1 MPCARRNALRAYARA
16 RQLTRTRMDSARPR
30 PARPVPSTRKP
41 SAWAAIRA
49 PKRTPANQGWRRFAN
64 SRRRDPRGRSKFTI
78 VDISC
83 GKTLSL
89 SVEIGG
95 GGGKLQSPALPLG
108 FPPGR
113 CDLSSC
119 FQLEGRESS
128 RWNDFSN
135 PNAGEARCW
144 DAGRI
149 LESRRNSLSQDRPM
163 PENPNRAEVA
173 RRVEKAEKLLQKG
186 KTADALAEYLQ
197 ILEGDSQN
205 DNVRQMAAE
214 LCLSLN
220 RGEQAVRLLGELFER
235 QVAAADATRASLT
248 YKKLARYANPTWEQ
262 KVRFGQ
268 LLEHSNKKLA
278 IGTYENALED
288 LQRQGKK
295 EETLLVLRRIVSL
308 EPSQPNHLRMAELSA
323 ELGEHVM
330 ASQAF
335 LQLAELAETSGGNS
349 SSWFERAYTENPTD
363 PKMATAYGKSLLSQ
377 GEAGAAIFIFE
388 PLVHSGDAS
397 LELRDLYAQ
406 ALLSADR
413 CLESEPLIWQAFE
426 QNPTRMH
433 QVVNLIGKMID
444 SELDAEAV
452 ALARKLE
459 AFQRRRGERRSFI
472 TTMQELLASHRPSAE
487 MLEFLAE
494 LFNASNRETDYAQ
507 ALLKLFELYCTK
519 HDYQKAGECLDRAAE
534 VDPYEPGHQKR
545 LEALRGKIDDQRF
558 NVIASR
564 FTTVK
569 KEEQEVKVQ
578 EPTLGAAAL
587 QELFPRE
594 EERNQ
599 DLQKL
604 YIAAG
609 IEPQYAKSATP
620 ASPSVPAPAN
630 GGQAVPAAAATAA
643 SEAADVSSLARVAEI
658 TRKLYHQGNAEGVLR
673 TAADEIGANW
683 RSGRCIAA
691 LRKPGLPP
699 SSVQE
704 HHMDGLIPAS
714 SAALVSLVET
724 LQDLAVARGT
734 VTVGDAKN
742 APELMGVRSAIEEL
756 QIESLLAL
764 PLTEGNDQIGVLIL
778 TQNTSRVWQPSEV
791 LVIRTLSDQVLI
803 ALNNA
808 GLRRLV
814 KNLSVTDEK
823 SGLLKRASYLD
834 LLQAETRRGLQQG
847 TAVTVLLMQFGRR
860 SALIKE
866 YGEQAVTAVMEQI
879 GQLFSANIRTNDLA
893 FRYEATTVA
902 LVLGDTGE
910 KEALL
915 AVEKLR
921 RLLKEV
927 RFPGKDKGVEFSAG
941 LAPAVMRQHFDP
953 VDIVTE
959 VANRADQ
966 ALEQAVAQGAGK
978 IVAQAPQFAAAAA
991 MA

>member
-1 MPCARRNALRAYARA
+1 
-16 RQLTRTRMDSARPR
+16 
-30 PARPVPSTRKP
+30 
-41 SAWAAIRA
+41 
-49 PKRTPANQGWRRFAN
+49 
-64 SRRRDPRGRSKFTI
+64 
-78 VDISC
+78 
-83 GKTLSL
+83 
-89 SVEIGG
+89 
-95 GGGKLQSPALPLG
+95 
-108 FPPGR
+108 
-113 CDLSSC
+113 
-119 FQLEGRESS
+119 
-128 RWNDFSN
+128 
-135 PNAGEARCW
+135 
-144 DAGRI
+144 
-149 LESRRNSLSQDRPM
+149 M

-186 KTADALAEYLQ
+186 KTADALVEYLL
-197 ILEGDSQN
+197 ILESDPQN
-205 DNVRQMAAE
+205 DNVRQMAAD

-220 RGEQAVRLLGELFER
+220 KGAQAVRLLGELFER
-235 QVAAADATRASLT
+235 QVAATDATRASLT
-248 YKKLARYANPTWEQ
+248 YKKLARYTNPTWEQ

-288 LQRQGKK
+288 LQKQGKK
-295 EETLLVLRRIVSL
+295 EEALLVLRRIVSL
-308 EPSQPNHLRMAELSA
+308 EPSQANHLRVAELSA
-323 ELGEHVM
+323 SLGEHMM

-335 LQLAELAETSGGNS
+335 LQLAELTESAGGS
-349 SSWFERAYTENPTD
+349 ASAWFERAYTENPSDSKT
-363 PKMATAYGKSLLSQ
+363 AVAYGKSLLAQ

-388 PLVHSGDAS
+388 PLVQSGDAS
-397 LELRDLYAQ
+397 VELRDLYAQ
-406 ALLSADR
+406 ALLTANR
-413 CLESEPLIWQAFE
+413 CLDSEPLIWQMFE
-426 QNPTRMH
+426 QNPARMH
-433 QVVNLIGKMID
+433 QVVSLIGKMID
-444 SELDAEAV
+444 LELDAEAV

-472 TTMQELLASHRPSAE
+472 VTMQELLASHRPSAE

-494 LFNASNRETDYAQ
+494 LFNASNRESDYAQ
-507 ALLKLFELYCTK
+507 ALLKLFDLYCTK

-545 LEALRGKIDDQRF
+545 LETLRGKIDDQRF

-569 KEEQEVKVQ
+569 KEEQQVKIP

-587 QELFPRE
+587 QDLMLQAEILVQYGMRSKAIERLQRIQELFPRE

-599 DLQKL
+599 DLQRL

-620 ASPSVPAPAN
+620 VASPAPAPPSSDP
-630 GGQAVPAAAATAA
+630 PATTAATATTA
-643 SEAADVSSLARVAEI
+643 SDIADVSSLARVAEI
-658 TRKLYHQGNAEGVLR
+658 TRKLYHQGNAEGVLK
-673 TAADEIGANW
+673 TAANEIGANW
-683 RSGRCIAA
+683 RTARCIAA

-704 HHMDGLIPAS
+704 YHMEGLIPAS
-714 SAALVSLVET
+714 SAALVTLVET

-734 VTVGDAKN
+734 VTMGDAKN
-742 APELMGVRSAIEEL
+742 IPELMGVRAAIEEL

-778 TQNTSRVWQPSEV
+778 TQNAGRVWQASEV

-847 TAVTVLLMQFGRR
+847 TTVTVLLMQFGRR
-860 SALIKE
+860 NSLIKE
-866 YGEQAVTAVMEQI
+866 YGEQAVAAVMEQI

-921 RLLKEV
+921 RLLGEV
-927 RFPGKDKGVEFSAG
+927 RFPGKNQGVEFCAG
-941 LAPAVMRQHFDP
+941 LAQAVMRQHFDP

-959 VANRADQ
+959 VANRADH
-966 ALEQAVAQGAGK
+966 ALEEAVAQGTGK
-978 IVAQAPQFAAAAA
+978 IVTQAPQFAASAAVA
-991 MA
+991 

>member
-1 MPCARRNALRAYARA
+1 MP
-16 RQLTRTRMDSARPR
+16 
-30 PARPVPSTRKP
+30 
-41 SAWAAIRA
+41 
-49 PKRTPANQGWRRFAN
+49 
-64 SRRRDPRGRSKFTI
+64 
-78 VDISC
+78 
-83 GKTLSL
+83 
-89 SVEIGG
+89 
-95 GGGKLQSPALPLG
+95 
-108 FPPGR
+108 
-113 CDLSSC
+113 
-119 FQLEGRESS
+119 
-128 RWNDFSN
+128 
-135 PNAGEARCW
+135 
-144 DAGRI
+144 
-149 LESRRNSLSQDRPM
+149 PM

-186 KTADALAEYLQ
+186 KTADALVEYLQ
-197 ILEGDSQN
+197 ILESDPQN
-205 DNVRQMAAE
+205 DNVRQMAAD

-220 RGEQAVRLLGELFER
+220 KGAQAVKLLGELFER
-235 QVAAADATRASLT
+235 QVAATDATRASLT
-248 YKKLARYANPTWEQ
+248 YKKLARYTNPTWEQ

-288 LQRQGKK
+288 LQKQGKK
-295 EETLLVLRRIVSL
+295 EEALLVLRRIVSL
-308 EPSQPNHLRMAELSA
+308 EPSQANHLRVAELSA
-323 ELGEHVM
+323 ALGEHVM

-335 LQLAELAETSGGNS
+335 LQLAELTEAAGGS
-349 SSWFERAYTENPTD
+349 ASAWFERAYTENPADSKT
-363 PKMATAYGKSLLSQ
+363 AVAYGKSLLAQ

-406 ALLSADR
+406 ALLTANR
-413 CLESEPLIWQAFE
+413 CLDSEPLIWQMFE
-426 QNPTRMH
+426 QNPARMH
-433 QVVNLIGKMID
+433 QVVSLIGKMID
-444 SELDAEAV
+444 LDLDLEAV
-452 ALARKLE
+452 TLARKLE

-472 TTMQELLASHRPSAE
+472 ATMQELLASHRPSAD

-507 ALLKLFELYCTK
+507 ALLKLFDLYCAK

-569 KEEQEVKVQ
+569 KEEQTVKAP

-587 QELFPRE
+587 QDLMLQAEILVQYGMRSKAIERLQRIQELFPRE

-599 DLQKL
+599 DLQRL

-620 ASPSVPAPAN
+620 VAPATPAPPSN
-630 GGQAVPAAAATAA
+630 DPPAVTATAAATAA
-643 SEAADVSSLARVAEI
+643 SDVADVSSLARVAEI
-658 TRKLYHQGNAEGVLR
+658 TRKLYHQGNAEGVLK
-673 TAADEIGANW
+673 TAANEIGANW
-683 RSGRCIAA
+683 RTARCIAA

-704 HHMDGLIPAS
+704 YHMEGLIPAS
-714 SAALVSLVET
+714 SAALVTLVET

-734 VTVGDAKN
+734 VTMGDAKN
-742 APELMGVRSAIEEL
+742 IPELMGVRAAIEEL

-778 TQNTSRVWQPSEV
+778 TQNTGRVWQASEV

-847 TAVTVLLMQFGRR
+847 TTVTVLLMQFGRR
-860 SALIKE
+860 NSLIKE
-866 YGEQAVTAVMEQI
+866 HGEQAVAAVMEQI

-921 RLLKEV
+921 RLLAEV
-927 RFPGKDKGVEFSAG
+927 RFPGKNQGVEFCAG
-941 LAPAVMRQHFDP
+941 LAQAVMRQHFDP

-959 VANRADQ
+959 VANRADH
-966 ALEQAVAQGAGK
+966 ALEEAVVQGPGK
-978 IVAQAPQFAAAAA
+978 IVTQAPQFAAAAA
-991 MA
+991 VA

>member
-1 MPCARRNALRAYARA
+1 
-16 RQLTRTRMDSARPR
+16 
-30 PARPVPSTRKP
+30 
-41 SAWAAIRA
+41 
-49 PKRTPANQGWRRFAN
+49 
-64 SRRRDPRGRSKFTI
+64 
-78 VDISC
+78 
-83 GKTLSL
+83 
-89 SVEIGG
+89 
-95 GGGKLQSPALPLG
+95 
-108 FPPGR
+108 
-113 CDLSSC
+113 
-119 FQLEGRESS
+119 
-128 RWNDFSN
+128 
-135 PNAGEARCW
+135 
-144 DAGRI
+144 
-149 LESRRNSLSQDRPM
+149 M

-197 ILEGDSQN
+197 ILEGDPQN
-205 DNVRQMAAE
+205 DNVRQMAAD

-220 RGEQAVRLLGELFER
+220 KGDQAVRLLGELFER

-295 EETLLVLRRIVSL
+295 EETLLVLQRIVSL
-308 EPSQPNHLRMAELSA
+308 EPSQPNYLRVAELSA

-330 ASQAF
+330 ASQSF
-335 LQLAELAETSGGNS
+335 LQLAELAETSGGNA

-363 PKMATAYGKSLLSQ
+363 PKMAVAYGKSLLSQ

-433 QVVNLIGKMID
+433 QVVSLIGKMID

-494 LFNASNRETDYAQ
+494 LFNASNRESDYAQ

-569 KEEQEVKVQ
+569 KEEQEVKIQ

-587 QELFPRE
+587 QDLMLQAEILVQYGMRSKAMERLQRIQELFPGE

-609 IEPQYAKSATP
+609 IEPKYAKSAT
-620 ASPSVPAPAN
+620 AAAPSVPAAAS
-630 GGQAVPAAAATAA
+630 GDQAASTAAAATAA
-643 SEAADVSSLARVAEI
+643 ASQAADVSSLARVAEI

-673 TAADEIGANW
+673 TAANEIGANW
-683 RSGRCIAA
+683 RTARCMAA

-704 HHMDGLIPAS
+704 YHMDGLIPAS
-714 SAALVSLVET
+714 SAALVTLVET

-734 VTVGDAKN
+734 LTLGDAKN
-742 APELMGVRSAIEEL
+742 APELMGVRNAIEEL

-778 TQNTSRVWQPSEV
+778 TQNATRVWQPSEV

-959 VANRADQ
+959 VANRADH

-978 IVAQAPQFAAAAA
+978 IVAQAPQFAASAAVA
-991 MA
+991 

>member
-1 MPCARRNALRAYARA
+1 
-16 RQLTRTRMDSARPR
+16 
-30 PARPVPSTRKP
+30 
-41 SAWAAIRA
+41 
-49 PKRTPANQGWRRFAN
+49 
-64 SRRRDPRGRSKFTI
+64 
-78 VDISC
+78 
-83 GKTLSL
+83 
-89 SVEIGG
+89 
-95 GGGKLQSPALPLG
+95 
-108 FPPGR
+108 
-113 CDLSSC
+113 
-119 FQLEGRESS
+119 
-128 RWNDFSN
+128 
-135 PNAGEARCW
+135 
-144 DAGRI
+144 
-149 LESRRNSLSQDRPM
+149 M

-197 ILEGDSQN
+197 ILESDPQN
-205 DNVRQMAAE
+205 DNVRQVAAD
-214 LCLSLN
+214 LCLSLSK
-220 RGEQAVRLLGELFER
+220 GAQAVRLLGELFDR
-235 QVAAADATRASLT
+235 QVASKDATRASLT

-262 KVRFGQ
+262 KVHFGQ
-268 LLEHSNKKLA
+268 LLENSNKKLA

-288 LQRQGKK
+288 LQRQGRK
-295 EETLLVLRRIVSL
+295 EEGLLVLRRIVSL
-308 EPSQPNHLRMAELSA
+308 EPSQQNHLRVAEWAA
-323 ELGEHVM
+323 ELGEHVL
-330 ASQAF
+330 ASQSF
-335 LQLAELAETSGGNS
+335 LQLAQLMETSGGNAGP
-349 SSWFERAYTENPTD
+349 WFERAYTENPTES
-363 PKMATAYGKSLLSQ
+363 KIALAYGKSLLSR

-388 PLVHSGDAS
+388 PLVQSGDAS
-397 LELRDLYAQ
+397 LDLRDLYAQ

-413 CLESEPLIWQAFE
+413 CVESEPLIWQIFE
-426 QNPTRMH
+426 QNPARMH
-433 QVVNLIGKMID
+433 QVVSLIGKMID

-459 AFQRRRGERRSFI
+459 AFQRRRGERRSFT

-487 MLEFLAE
+487 ILEFLAE

-507 ALLKLFELYCTK
+507 ALLKLFDLYCLK

-558 NVIASR
+558 KAIASR
-564 FTTVK
+564 FAPAK
-569 KEEQEVKVQ
+569 NEEREVDVRAQ

-587 QELFPRE
+587 QDLMLQAEILVQYGMRSKAMERLQRIQELFPRE

-599 DLQKL
+599 ELQKL

-609 IEPQYAKSATP
+609 IEPRYAKSP
-620 ASPSVPAPAN
+620 PAPAATAAAS
-630 GGQAVPAAAATAA
+630 GEQAGPAAATAAAAA
-643 SEAADVSSLARVAEI
+643 SEAADVSSLAKVAEI
-658 TRKLYHQGNAEGVLR
+658 TRTLYRQGNAEGVLK
-673 TAADEIGANW
+673 TAANEIGANW
-683 RSGRCIAA
+683 RTARCIAA

-704 HHMDGLIPAS
+704 YHMEGLIPAS
-714 SAALVSLVET
+714 AAALVSLVET

-734 VTVGDAKN
+734 VTIGDATN
-742 APELMGVRSAIEEL
+742 APELMDVRSAVEEL

-764 PLTEGNDQIGVLIL
+764 PLTEGNDNNKDQIGVLIL
-778 TQNTSRVWQPSEV
+778 TQNTTRVWQTTEV

-866 YGEQAVTAVMEQI
+866 YGEPAVTAVMEQI
-879 GQLFSANIRTNDLA
+879 GQRISANIRTNDLA

-910 KEALL
+910 KEAVL

-921 RLLKEV
+921 RLLGEV
-927 RFPGKDKGVEFSAG
+927 RFPGKDQGVEFSAG
-941 LAPAVMRQHFDP
+941 LAQAVIRQHFDP

-959 VANRADQ
+959 VANRADH
-966 ALEQAVAQGAGK
+966 ALEQAVVQGAGK
-978 IVAQAPQFAAAAA
+978 IVSQAPQFAASAAVA
-991 MA
+991 

>member
-1 MPCARRNALRAYARA
+1 
-16 RQLTRTRMDSARPR
+16 
-30 PARPVPSTRKP
+30 
-41 SAWAAIRA
+41 
-49 PKRTPANQGWRRFAN
+49 
-64 SRRRDPRGRSKFTI
+64 
-78 VDISC
+78 
-83 GKTLSL
+83 
-89 SVEIGG
+89 
-95 GGGKLQSPALPLG
+95 
-108 FPPGR
+108 
-113 CDLSSC
+113 
-119 FQLEGRESS
+119 
-128 RWNDFSN
+128 
-135 PNAGEARCW
+135 
-144 DAGRI
+144 
-149 LESRRNSLSQDRPM
+149 M

-197 ILEGDSQN
+197 ILEGDPQN
-205 DNVRQMAAE
+205 DNVRQMAAD

-220 RGEQAVRLLGELFER
+220 KGPQAVLLLGELFER
-235 QVAAADATRASLT
+235 RVAAAAATGASLT

-295 EETLLVLRRIVSL
+295 EETLLVLQRIVSL
-308 EPSQPNHLRMAELSA
+308 EPSQPNHLRVAELSA

-330 ASQAF
+330 ASQSF
-335 LQLAELAETSGGNS
+335 LQLAELAETSGGNAA
-349 SSWFERAYTENPTD
+349 SWFERAYTENPTD
-363 PKMATAYGKSLLSQ
+363 PNIAVAYGKSLLTR

-388 PLVHSGDAS
+388 PLVQLGDAS
-397 LELRDLYAQ
+397 LDLKDLYAQ
-406 ALLSADR
+406 ALLLAER
-413 CLESEPLIWQAFE
+413 CVESEPLIWQLFE
-426 QNPTRMH
+426 QNPARMH
-433 QVVNLIGKMID
+433 QVVSLIGKMID

-587 QELFPRE
+587 QDLMLQAEILVQYGMRSKAMERLQRIQELFPRE

-620 ASPSVPAPAN
+620 VVPSVPAAG
-630 GGQAVPAAAATAA
+630 GGQAAPAVAATAA
-643 SEAADVSSLARVAEI
+643 SEAADVSSLAKVAEI
-658 TRKLYHQGNAEGVLR
+658 TRKLYHQGNAEGVLK
-673 TAADEIGANW
+673 TAANEIGANW
-683 RSGRCIAA
+683 RAARCIAA

-704 HHMDGLIPAS
+704 YHMDSMIPANS
-714 SAALVSLVET
+714 TALVSLVEP

-734 VTVGDAKN
+734 VTISGAKN
-742 APELMGVRSAIEEL
+742 APELLSVRKAIEEL

-764 PLTEGNDQIGVLIL
+764 PLSEGNEQIGVLIL
-778 TQNTSRVWQPSEV
+778 TQNKNRLWQPSEI

-823 SGLLKRASYLD
+823 SGLLKRVSYLD

-847 TAVTVLLMQFGRR
+847 TTVTVLLMQFGRR

-866 YGEQAVTAVMEQI
+866 HGEQAVESVMEQI

-902 LVLGDTGE
+902 LVLGDTG
-910 KEALL
+910 
-915 AVEKLR
+915 
-921 RLLKEV
+921 
-927 RFPGKDKGVEFSAG
+927 G
-941 LAPAVMRQHFDP
+941 
-953 VDIVTE
+953 
-959 VANRADQ
+959 
-966 ALEQAVAQGAGK
+966 
-978 IVAQAPQFAAAAA
+978 
-991 MA
+991 

>member
-1 MPCARRNALRAYARA
+1 
-16 RQLTRTRMDSARPR
+16 
-30 PARPVPSTRKP
+30 
-41 SAWAAIRA
+41 
-49 PKRTPANQGWRRFAN
+49 
-64 SRRRDPRGRSKFTI
+64 
-78 VDISC
+78 
-83 GKTLSL
+83 
-89 SVEIGG
+89 
-95 GGGKLQSPALPLG
+95 
-108 FPPGR
+108 
-113 CDLSSC
+113 
-119 FQLEGRESS
+119 
-128 RWNDFSN
+128 
-135 PNAGEARCW
+135 
-144 DAGRI
+144 
-149 LESRRNSLSQDRPM
+149 M
-163 PENPNRAEVA
+163 PENPNRAELA

-197 ILEGDSQN
+197 ILESDPEN

-214 LCLSLN
+214 LCLSLSK
-220 RGEQAVRLLGELFER
+220 GAQAVRLLGELFER
-235 QVAAADATRASLT
+235 QVAATDATRASLT
-248 YKKLARYANPTWEQ
+248 YKKLARYTNPTWEQ

-295 EETLLVLRRIVSL
+295 EEALLILQRIVSL
-308 EPSQPNHLRMAELSA
+308 EPSQPNHLRVAELSA

-330 ASQAF
+330 ASQSF
-335 LQLAELAETSGGNS
+335 LQLAELAETSGGNAS
-349 SSWFERAYTENPTD
+349 PWFERAYTENPAD
-363 PKMATAYGKSLLSQ
+363 SKSALAYGKSLLSR
-377 GEAGAAIFIFE
+377 GESGAAIFIFE
-388 PLVHSGDAS
+388 PLVHSGNAS

-413 CLESEPLIWQAFE
+413 CLDSEPLIWQLFE
-426 QNPTRMH
+426 QNPARIH
-433 QVVNLIGKMID
+433 QVVSLIGKMID

-472 TTMQELLASHRPSAE
+472 ATMQELLASHRPSAE

-507 ALLKLFELYCTK
+507 ALLKLFDLYCTK

-545 LEALRGKIDDQRF
+545 LEGLRGKIDDQRF

-564 FTTVK
+564 FTPVK
-569 KEEQEVKVQ
+569 KEEEPAKAP

-587 QELFPRE
+587 QDLMLQAEILVQYGMRSKAIERLQRIQELFPRE

-599 DLQKL
+599 DLQRL
-604 YIAAG
+604 YISAG
-609 IEPQYAKSATP
+609 IEPQYAKP
-620 ASPSVPAPAN
+620 AAAVVPAAPSAAS
-630 GGQAVPAAAATAA
+630 GEQAAPAAAAA
-643 SEAADVSSLARVAEI
+643 SDVADVSSLAKVAEI
-658 TRKLYHQGNAEGVLR
+658 TRKLYHQGNAEGVLK
-673 TAADEIGANW
+673 TATNEIGANW
-683 RSGRCIAA
+683 RTARCIAA

-704 HHMDGLIPAS
+704 YHMDGLIPAS

-734 VTVGDAKN
+734 VTIGDARN
-742 APELMGVRSAIEEL
+742 APELIGVRSAVEEL

-778 TQNTSRVWQPSEV
+778 TQNTGRAWQASEV

-834 LLQAETRRGLQQG
+834 LLQAEIRRGLQQG
-847 TAVTVLLMQFGRR
+847 TTVTVLLMQFGRR
-860 SALIKE
+860 GALIKE
-866 YGEQAVTAVMEQI
+866 YGEQAVTLVMEQI

-893 FRYEATTVA
+893 FHYEATTVA

-921 RLLKEV
+921 RLLGEV

-941 LAPAVMRQHFDP
+941 LAQAVMRPHFDP
-953 VDIVTE
+953 ADIVTE
-959 VANRADQ
+959 VANRADH
-966 ALEQAVAQGAGK
+966 ALELAVAQGAGK
-978 IVAQAPQFAAAAA
+978 IVSQAPQFAASAAVA
-991 MA
+991 

>member
-1 MPCARRNALRAYARA
+1 
-16 RQLTRTRMDSARPR
+16 
-30 PARPVPSTRKP
+30 
-41 SAWAAIRA
+41 
-49 PKRTPANQGWRRFAN
+49 
-64 SRRRDPRGRSKFTI
+64 
-78 VDISC
+78 
-83 GKTLSL
+83 
-89 SVEIGG
+89 
-95 GGGKLQSPALPLG
+95 
-108 FPPGR
+108 
-113 CDLSSC
+113 
-119 FQLEGRESS
+119 
-128 RWNDFSN
+128 
-135 PNAGEARCW
+135 
-144 DAGRI
+144 
-149 LESRRNSLSQDRPM
+149 M

-186 KTADALAEYLQ
+186 RTADALAEYLQ
-197 ILEGDSQN
+197 ILEGDPEN

-214 LCLSLN
+214 LSLSLN
-220 RGEQAVRLLGELFER
+220 KGPQAVRLLGELFER

-248 YKKLARYANPTWEQ
+248 YKKLARYTNPTWEQ

-278 IGTYENALED
+278 VGTYENALED
-288 LQRQGKK
+288 LLKQGKK
-295 EETLLVLRRIVSL
+295 EEGLLVLRRVVSL
-308 EPSQPNHLRMAELSA
+308 DPSQTNHLRVAELSA
-323 ELGEHVM
+323 DLGEHVM
-330 ASQAF
+330 ASQSF
-335 LQLAELAETSGGNS
+335 LQVAELAEAAGGNAGQ
-349 SSWFERAYTENPTD
+349 WFERAYTEHPSDSKT
-363 PKMATAYGKSLLSQ
+363 AVAYGKSLLSR

-388 PLVHSGDAS
+388 PLVHAGDAS

-406 ALLSADR
+406 ALLSVDR
-413 CLESEPLIWQAFE
+413 CLDSEPLIWQMFE
-426 QNPTRMH
+426 QNPARMH
-433 QVVNLIGKMID
+433 QVVSLIGKMID
-444 SELDAEAV
+444 SALDAEAV

-507 ALLKLFELYCTK
+507 ALVKLFDLYCTK

-534 VDPYEPGHQKR
+534 VDPYEPGHHKR

-569 KEEQEVKVQ
+569 KEEQTVKAP

-587 QELFPRE
+587 QDLMLQAEILVQYGMRSKAIERLQRIQELFPRE

-609 IEPQYAKSATP
+609 IEPQYARSA
-620 ASPSVPAPAN
+620 AAAAPAAPAASSD
-630 GGQAVPAAAATAA
+630 QAQAQAPAAAAAAAAATAA
-643 SEAADVSSLARVAEI
+643 SDAADVSSLARVAEI
-658 TRKLYHQGNAEGVLR
+658 TRKLYHQGNAEGVLK
-673 TAADEIGANW
+673 TAANEIGANW
-683 RSGRCIAA
+683 KTSRCLVA

-704 HHMDGLIPAS
+704 YHMERLIPAS
-714 SAALVSLVET
+714 SVALVSLVET
-724 LQDLAVARGT
+724 LQDLVVARGT
-734 VTVGDAKN
+734 VTFGDAGN
-742 APELMGVRSAIEEL
+742 APELMGIRKAIEEL
-756 QIESLLAL
+756 QVESLLAL
-764 PLTEGNDQIGVLIL
+764 PLTEGDDQIGVLIL
-778 TQNTSRVWQPSEV
+778 TQNTGRIWQATEV

-860 SALIKE
+860 GALIKE
-866 YGEQAVTAVMEQI
+866 YGEQAVTTVMEQI

-910 KEALL
+910 KEAVL
-915 AVEKLR
+915 AVEKLK
-921 RLLKEV
+921 RLLGEV
-927 RFPGKDKGVEFSAG
+927 RFPGKDKAVEFSAG
-941 LAPAVMRQHFDP
+941 LAQVVMRQHFDP

-959 VANRADQ
+959 VANRADH
-966 ALEQAVAQGAGK
+966 ALELAVAQGVGH
-978 IVAQAPQFAAAAA
+978 IVSQAPQFAASAAVA
-991 MA
+991 

>member
-1 MPCARRNALRAYARA
+1 
-16 RQLTRTRMDSARPR
+16 
-30 PARPVPSTRKP
+30 
-41 SAWAAIRA
+41 
-49 PKRTPANQGWRRFAN
+49 
-64 SRRRDPRGRSKFTI
+64 
-78 VDISC
+78 
-83 GKTLSL
+83 
-89 SVEIGG
+89 
-95 GGGKLQSPALPLG
+95 
-108 FPPGR
+108 
-113 CDLSSC
+113 
-119 FQLEGRESS
+119 
-128 RWNDFSN
+128 
-135 PNAGEARCW
+135 
-144 DAGRI
+144 
-149 LESRRNSLSQDRPM
+149 M
-163 PENPNRAEVA
+163 PENPNRLEVA
-173 RRVEKAEKLLQKG
+173 RRVDKAEKLLQKG

-197 ILEGDSQN
+197 ILEGDPQN
-205 DNVRQMAAE
+205 DNVRQVAAD

-220 RGEQAVRLLGELFER
+220 KGAQAVRLLGELFER

-248 YKKLARYANPTWEQ
+248 YKKLARYANPSWEQ

-268 LLEHSNKKLA
+268 LLEQSNKKLA

-288 LQRQGKK
+288 LQRQGRR
-295 EETLLVLRRIVSL
+295 EEGLLVLRRILSL
-308 EPSQPNHLRMAELSA
+308 EPSQANHVRMAELSS
-323 ELGEHVM
+323 ELGEHAM
-330 ASQAF
+330 ASQSF
-335 LQLAELAETSGGNS
+335 LQLAEMAQSSGATAS
-349 SSWFERAYTENPTD
+349 PFFERAYTENPTD
-363 PKMATAYGKSLLSQ
+363 SKIAVAYGKSLLLQ

-388 PLVHSGDAS
+388 PLIHAGDES
-397 LELRDLYAQ
+397 PELRDLYAE

-413 CLESEPLIWQAFE
+413 CVESEPLVWQMFE
-426 QNPTRMH
+426 QNPARIH
-433 QVVNLIGKMID
+433 EVVSLIGKMVD

-459 AFQRRRGERRSFI
+459 AFQRRRGERRSFLA
-472 TTMQELLASHRPSAE
+472 TMQELLAAHRPSIE

-494 LFNASNRETDYAQ
+494 LFNASNREADYAH
-507 ALLKLFELYCTK
+507 ALLKLFDMCCAK
-519 HDYQKAGECLDRAAE
+519 PDYEKAAECLDRAAE

-545 LEALRGKIDDQRF
+545 LEALRGKIADQRF

-564 FTTVK
+564 FATVK
-569 KEEQEVKVQ
+569 KEREEQAAKVE

-587 QELFPRE
+587 QDLMLQAEILVQYGMRSKAIERLQRIQELFPRE
-594 EERNQ
+594 EERNH

-604 YIAAG
+604 YLAAG
-609 IEPQYAKSATP
+609 IEPRYAKSAAP
-620 ASPSVPAPAN
+620 ASAPSA
-630 GGQAVPAAAATAA
+630 PAAASSDLAATAPPAA

-658 TRKLYHQGNAEGVLR
+658 TRKLYHQGNAEGVLK
-673 TAADEIGANW
+673 TAASEIGANW
-683 RSGRCIAA
+683 RTARCIAA

-704 HHMDGLIPAS
+704 YHMEGLIPAS

-734 VTVGDAKN
+734 VTMGDARN
-742 APELMGVRSAIEEL
+742 APELIGVRSAVEEL
-756 QIESLLAL
+756 QIQSLLAL

-778 TQNTSRVWQPSEV
+778 TQNTGRVWQASEV

-866 YGEQAVTAVMEQI
+866 YGEQAVAAVMEQI

-921 RLLKEV
+921 RLLGEV
-927 RFPGKDKGVEFSAG
+927 RFPGTGMVVDFSAG
-941 LAPAVMRQHFDP
+941 LAQAVMRQHFDP
-953 VDIVTE
+953 ADIVTE
-959 VANRADQ
+959 VANRADH
-966 ALEQAVAQGAGK
+966 ALELAVAQGAGK
-978 IVAQAPQFAAAAA
+978 IVSLAAQFAASAAVA
-991 MA
+991 

>member
-1 MPCARRNALRAYARA
+1 MRGVNPRIKAEL
-16 RQLTRTRMDSARPR
+16 SVARP
-30 PARPVPSTRKP
+30 
-41 SAWAAIRA
+41 
-49 PKRTPANQGWRRFAN
+49 
-64 SRRRDPRGRSKFTI
+64 
-78 VDISC
+78 
-83 GKTLSL
+83 
-89 SVEIGG
+89 
-95 GGGKLQSPALPLG
+95 
-108 FPPGR
+108 
-113 CDLSSC
+113 
-119 FQLEGRESS
+119 
-128 RWNDFSN
+128 
-135 PNAGEARCW
+135 
-144 DAGRI
+144 
-149 LESRRNSLSQDRPM
+149 PM

-197 ILEGDSQN
+197 ILESDPQN
-205 DNVRQMAAE
+205 DNVRQIAAD

-220 RGEQAVRLLGELFER
+220 KGAQAVRLLGELFER

-248 YKKLARYANPTWEQ
+248 YKKLARYTNPTWEQ

-295 EETLLVLRRIVSL
+295 EEGLLVLRRIVSL
-308 EPSQPNHLRMAELSA
+308 EPSQPNHLRVAELA
-323 ELGEHVM
+323 ADLGEHVM
-330 ASQAF
+330 ASQSF
-335 LQLAELAETSGGNS
+335 LQLAELAETAGGNAS
-349 SSWFERAYTENPTD
+349 PWFERAYTENPAD
-363 PKMATAYGKSLLSQ
+363 SKIAVAYGKSLLSR
-377 GEAGAAIFIFE
+377 GESGAAIFIFE
-388 PLVHSGDAS
+388 PLVHAGDES

-413 CLESEPLIWQAFE
+413 CAESEPLIWQLFE
-426 QNPTRMH
+426 QNPARMH
-433 QVVNLIGKMID
+433 QVVSLIGKMID

-452 ALARKLE
+452 ALAGKLE

-507 ALLKLFELYCTK
+507 ALLKLFDLYCTK
-519 HDYQKAGECLDRAAE
+519 HDYQKAGECLDRGAE

-545 LEALRGKIDDQRF
+545 LETLRGKIDDQRF

-564 FTTVK
+564 FAATVK
-569 KEEQEVKVQ
+569 KEEQAVKVQ

-587 QELFPRE
+587 QDLMLQAEILVQYGMRSKAIERLQRIQELFPRE

-599 DLQKL
+599 ELQRL

-609 IEPQYAKSATP
+609 IEPQYAKPVTTSAPTAAA
-620 ASPSVPAPAN
+620 AS
-630 GGQAVPAAAATAA
+630 GDQAAPAAAAAA
-643 SEAADVSSLARVAEI
+643 SQAADVSSLAKVAEI
-658 TRKLYHQGNAEGVLR
+658 TRKLYHQGNAEGVLK
-673 TAADEIGANW
+673 TAANEIGANW
-683 RSGRCIAA
+683 RTARCIAA

-699 SSVQE
+699 SSMQE
-704 HHMDGLIPAS
+704 YHMDGLIPAS

-734 VTVGDAKN
+734 VTIGDARN
-742 APELMGVRSAIEEL
+742 APELMGVRSAVEEL

-764 PLTEGNDQIGVLIL
+764 PLTEGNDQIGALIL
-778 TQNTSRVWQPSEV
+778 TQNVGRVWQASEV

-860 SALIKE
+860 GALIKE
-866 YGEQAVTAVMEQI
+866 YGEQAVTALMEQI

-893 FRYEATTVA
+893 FRYETTTVA

-921 RLLKEV
+921 RLLAEV

-941 LAPAVMRQHFDP
+941 LAQAVMRQHFDP

-959 VANRADQ
+959 VANRADH
-966 ALEQAVAQGAGK
+966 ALELAVAQGAGK
-978 IVAQAPQFAAAAA
+978 IVSQAPQFAASAAVA
-991 MA
+991 

>member
-1 MPCARRNALRAYARA
+1 
-16 RQLTRTRMDSARPR
+16 
-30 PARPVPSTRKP
+30 
-41 SAWAAIRA
+41 
-49 PKRTPANQGWRRFAN
+49 
-64 SRRRDPRGRSKFTI
+64 
-78 VDISC
+78 
-83 GKTLSL
+83 
-89 SVEIGG
+89 
-95 GGGKLQSPALPLG
+95 
-108 FPPGR
+108 
-113 CDLSSC
+113 
-119 FQLEGRESS
+119 
-128 RWNDFSN
+128 
-135 PNAGEARCW
+135 
-144 DAGRI
+144 
-149 LESRRNSLSQDRPM
+149 M

-197 ILEGDSQN
+197 ILEGDAQN
-205 DNVRQMAAE
+205 DNVRQMAAD

-220 RGEQAVRLLGELFER
+220 KGAQAVRLLGELFER
-235 QVAAADATRASLT
+235 QVAATDATRASLT

-288 LQRQGKK
+288 LQRQGQK
-295 EETLLVLRRIVSL
+295 EEGLLVLRRIVSL
-308 EPSQPNHLRMAELSA
+308 EPSQTNHLRVAELSA
-323 ELGEHVM
+323 ELGEHAM
-330 ASQAF
+330 ASQSF
-335 LQLAELAETSGGNS
+335 LQLAELAETSGGNAS
-349 SSWFERAYTENPTD
+349 PWFERAYTENPAD
-363 PKMATAYGKSLLSQ
+363 SKVAVAYGKSLLSR

-388 PLVHSGDAS
+388 PLVHAGDAS

-413 CLESEPLIWQAFE
+413 CVDSEPLIWQIFE
-426 QNPTRMH
+426 QNPARMH

-472 TTMQELLASHRPSAE
+472 ATMQELLASHRPSAE
-487 MLEFLAE
+487 TLEFLAE
-494 LFNASNRETDYAQ
+494 MFNASNRETDYAQ
-507 ALLKLFELYCTK
+507 ALLKLFDLYCAK
-519 HDYQKAGECLDRAAE
+519 HDYQKAGECLDRGAE

-564 FTTVK
+564 FAAVK
-569 KEEQEVKVQ
+569 KEEHAVKVE

-587 QELFPRE
+587 QDLMLQAEILVQYGMRSKAIERLQRIQELFPRE

-599 DLQKL
+599 ELQRL

-609 IEPQYAKSATP
+609 IAPQYANSATT
-620 ASPSVPAPAN
+620 AAPAA
-630 GGQAVPAAAATAA
+630 GASSDQAAPEAAAAATAG
-643 SEAADVSSLARVAEI
+643 EAADVSSLARVAEI
-658 TRKLYHQGNAEGVLR
+658 TRKLYHQGNAEGVLKTAASEIGGNWR
-673 TAADEIGANW
+673 TA
-683 RSGRCIAA
+683 RCIAA

-704 HHMDGLIPAS
+704 YHMEGLIPVS

-734 VTVGDAKN
+734 VTIGDAGN
-742 APELMGVRSAIEEL
+742 APELMGVRSAVEEL

-778 TQNTSRVWQPSEV
+778 TQNTGRVWQASEV

-860 SALIKE
+860 GALIRE

-915 AVEKLR
+915 AMEKLR
-921 RLLKEV
+921 RLLAEV
-927 RFPGKDKGVEFSAG
+927 RFPGKDKAVEFSAG
-941 LAPAVMRQHFDP
+941 LAQAVMRQHFDP

-959 VANRADQ
+959 VANRADH
-966 ALEQAVAQGAGK
+966 ALEQAVAQGAGT
-978 IVAQAPQFAAAAA
+978 VVSQAPQFATSAAVA
-991 MA
+991 

>member
-1 MPCARRNALRAYARA
+1 
-16 RQLTRTRMDSARPR
+16 
-30 PARPVPSTRKP
+30 
-41 SAWAAIRA
+41 
-49 PKRTPANQGWRRFAN
+49 
-64 SRRRDPRGRSKFTI
+64 
-78 VDISC
+78 
-83 GKTLSL
+83 
-89 SVEIGG
+89 
-95 GGGKLQSPALPLG
+95 
-108 FPPGR
+108 
-113 CDLSSC
+113 
-119 FQLEGRESS
+119 
-128 RWNDFSN
+128 
-135 PNAGEARCW
+135 
-144 DAGRI
+144 
-149 LESRRNSLSQDRPM
+149 M

-186 KTADALAEYLQ
+186 KTADALVEYLQ
-197 ILEGDSQN
+197 ILESDPQN
-205 DNVRQMAAE
+205 DNVRQMAAD

-220 RGEQAVRLLGELFER
+220 KGVQAVRLLGELFER
-235 QVAAADATRASLT
+235 QVAASDATRASLT
-248 YKKLARYANPTWEQ
+248 YKKLARYTNPTWEQ

-288 LQRQGKK
+288 LQKQGKK
-295 EETLLVLRRIVSL
+295 EEALLVLRRIVSL
-308 EPSQPNHLRMAELSA
+308 EPSQANHLRVAELSA
-323 ELGEHVM
+323 ALGEHVM

-335 LQLAELAETSGGNS
+335 LQLAELTEAAGGS
-349 SSWFERAYTENPTD
+349 ASAWFERAYTENPADSKT
-363 PKMATAYGKSLLSQ
+363 AVAYGKSLLAQ

-406 ALLSADR
+406 ALLTANR
-413 CLESEPLIWQAFE
+413 CLDSEPLIWQMFE
-426 QNPTRMH
+426 QNPARMH
-433 QVVNLIGKMID
+433 QVVSLIGKMID
-444 SELDAEAV
+444 LELDAEAV

-472 TTMQELLASHRPSAE
+472 VTMQELLASHRPSAE

-507 ALLKLFELYCTK
+507 ALLKLFDLYCTK

-545 LEALRGKIDDQRF
+545 LETLRGKIDDQRF

-569 KEEQEVKVQ
+569 KEEQQQVKAP

-587 QELFPRE
+587 QDLMLQAEILVQYGMRSKAIERLQRIQELFPRE

-599 DLQKL
+599 DLQRL

-620 ASPSVPAPAN
+620 VAPATPAPPSN
-630 GGQAVPAAAATAA
+630 DPPAVTATAAATAA
-643 SEAADVSSLARVAEI
+643 SDVADVSSLARVAEI
-658 TRKLYHQGNAEGVLR
+658 TRKLYHQGNAEGVLK
-673 TAADEIGANW
+673 TAANEIGANW
-683 RSGRCIAA
+683 RTARCIAA

-704 HHMDGLIPAS
+704 YHMEGLIPAS
-714 SAALVSLVET
+714 SAALVTLVET

-734 VTVGDAKN
+734 VTMGDAKN
-742 APELMGVRSAIEEL
+742 IPELMGVRAAIEEL

-778 TQNTSRVWQPSEV
+778 TQNTGRVWQASEV

-847 TAVTVLLMQFGRR
+847 TTVTVLLMQFGRR
-860 SALIKE
+860 NSLIKE
-866 YGEQAVTAVMEQI
+866 HGEQAVAAVMEQI

-921 RLLKEV
+921 RLLAEV
-927 RFPGKDKGVEFSAG
+927 RFPGKNQGVEFCAG
-941 LAPAVMRQHFDP
+941 LAQAVMRQHFDP

-959 VANRADQ
+959 VANRADH
-966 ALEQAVAQGAGK
+966 ALEEAVVQGPGK
-978 IVAQAPQFAAAAA
+978 IVTQAPQFAAAAA
-991 MA
+991 VA

>member
-1 MPCARRNALRAYARA
+1 
-16 RQLTRTRMDSARPR
+16 
-30 PARPVPSTRKP
+30 
-41 SAWAAIRA
+41 
-49 PKRTPANQGWRRFAN
+49 
-64 SRRRDPRGRSKFTI
+64 
-78 VDISC
+78 
-83 GKTLSL
+83 
-89 SVEIGG
+89 
-95 GGGKLQSPALPLG
+95 
-108 FPPGR
+108 
-113 CDLSSC
+113 
-119 FQLEGRESS
+119 
-128 RWNDFSN
+128 
-135 PNAGEARCW
+135 
-144 DAGRI
+144 
-149 LESRRNSLSQDRPM
+149 M
-163 PENPNRAEVA
+163 PENPNRAELT

-197 ILEGDSQN
+197 ILADDPEN

-214 LCLSLN
+214 LSLSLSK
-220 RGEQAVRLLGELFER
+220 GAQAVRLLGELFDR
-235 QVAAADATRASLT
+235 QVTAADATRASLT
-248 YKKLARYANPTWEQ
+248 YKKLARYSNPTWEQ

-295 EETLLVLRRIVSL
+295 EEALLVLQRIVGL
-308 EPSQPNHLRMAELSA
+308 EPSQANHLRIAELSSG
-323 ELGEHVM
+323 LGEHVM
-330 ASQAF
+330 ASQSF
-335 LQLAELAETSGGNS
+335 LQLAELAETAGGNAG
-349 SSWFERAYTENPTD
+349 SWFERAYTENPAD
-363 PKMATAYGKSLLSQ
+363 SKIALAYGKSLLSR

-388 PLVHSGDAS
+388 PLVHAGDAS

-406 ALLSADR
+406 ALLAADR
-413 CLESEPLIWQAFE
+413 CVESEPLIWQMFE
-426 QNPTRMH
+426 QNPARMH
-433 QVVNLIGKMID
+433 QVVSLVGKMID

-507 ALLKLFELYCTK
+507 ALLKLFDLYCAK

-534 VDPYEPGHQKR
+534 VDPYEPGHQNR
-545 LEALRGKIDDQRF
+545 LEGLRGKIDDQRF

-569 KEEQEVKVQ
+569 KEEQEVKAP

-587 QELFPRE
+587 QDLMLQAEILVQYGMRSKAIERLQRIQELFPRE

-599 DLQKL
+599 DLQRL

-609 IEPQYAKSATP
+609 IEPQYAKAATP
-620 ASPSVPAPAN
+620 AAPA
-630 GGQAVPAAAATAA
+630 APVAA
-643 SEAADVSSLARVAEI
+643 SGDQNAAEASQAADVSSLARVAEI
-658 TRKLYHQGNAEGVLR
+658 TRKLYHQGNAEGVLK
-673 TAADEIGANW
+673 TAANEIGANW
-683 RSGRCIAA
+683 RTARCIVA

-699 SSVQE
+699 SSMQE
-704 HHMDGLIPAS
+704 YHMDGLIPAS

-724 LQDLAVARGT
+724 LQDLVVARGT
-734 VTVGDAKN
+734 VTFDNAGN
-742 APELMGVRSAIEEL
+742 APELMGVRSPIEEL

-764 PLTEGNDQIGVLIL
+764 PLTEGSDQIGVLVL
-778 TQNTSRVWQPSEV
+778 TQNAGRVWQPSEV

-860 SALIKE
+860 GALIRE
-866 YGEQAVTAVMEQI
+866 YGEQAVTGVMDQI

-921 RLLKEV
+921 RLLGEV
-927 RFPGKDKGVEFSAG
+927 RFPGKDKGVDFSAG
-941 LAPAVMRQHFDP
+941 LAQAVMRQHFDP

-959 VANRADQ
+959 VANRADH
-966 ALEQAVAQGAGK
+966 ALELAAAQGAGK
-978 IVAQAPQFAAAAA
+978 IVSEAPQFAAAAA
-991 MA
+991 GA

>member
-1 MPCARRNALRAYARA
+1 
-16 RQLTRTRMDSARPR
+16 
-30 PARPVPSTRKP
+30 
-41 SAWAAIRA
+41 
-49 PKRTPANQGWRRFAN
+49 
-64 SRRRDPRGRSKFTI
+64 
-78 VDISC
+78 
-83 GKTLSL
+83 
-89 SVEIGG
+89 
-95 GGGKLQSPALPLG
+95 
-108 FPPGR
+108 
-113 CDLSSC
+113 
-119 FQLEGRESS
+119 
-128 RWNDFSN
+128 
-135 PNAGEARCW
+135 
-144 DAGRI
+144 
-149 LESRRNSLSQDRPM
+149 M
-163 PENPNRAEVA
+163 PENPNRAEIA

-186 KTADALAEYLQ
+186 KTADALTEYLL
-197 ILEGDSQN
+197 ILESDPQN
-205 DNVRQMAAE
+205 DNVRQMAAD

-220 RGEQAVRLLGELFER
+220 KGGQAVRLMGDLFER

-248 YKKLARYANPTWEQ
+248 YKKLARYTNPSWEQ

-268 LLEHSNKKLA
+268 LLEQSNKKLA

-288 LQRQGKK
+288 LRKQGKQ
-295 EETLLVLRRIVSL
+295 EEGLLVLRRIVAL
-308 EPSQPNHLRMAELSA
+308 DPSQANHLRVAEASA

-330 ASQAF
+330 ASQSF

-349 SSWFERAYTENPTD
+349 AQWFERAYTENPSDSKT
-363 PKMATAYGKSLLSQ
+363 ALAYGKSLLSR

-388 PLVHSGDAS
+388 PLVHGGDES
-397 LELRDLYAQ
+397 VELRSLYAQ

-413 CLESEPLIWQAFE
+413 CLESEPLLWQMFE
-426 QNPTRMH
+426 QNPARMH
-433 QVVNLIGKMID
+433 QIVSLIGTMID

-472 TTMQELLASHRPSAE
+472 TTMQELLASHRSSAE

-507 ALLKLFELYCTK
+507 ALLKLFDLYCTK
-519 HDYQKAGECLDRAAE
+519 HNYQKAGECLDRAAE

-564 FTTVK
+564 FAATVK
-569 KEEQEVKVQ
+569 KEQQEVKAP

-587 QELFPRE
+587 QDLMLQAEILVQYGMRSKAIERLQRIQELFPRE
-594 EERNQ
+594 EERNPE
-599 DLQKL
+599 LQKL

-609 IEPQYAKSATP
+609 IEPQYAKSATSA
-620 ASPSVPAPAN
+620 ASATLVNSATAGSPAPSPTMQGDGA
-630 GGQAVPAAAATAA
+630 APAPVTQ
-643 SEAADVSSLARVAEI
+643 SDVADVSSLAKVAEI
-658 TRKLYHQGNAEGVLR
+658 TRKLYHQGNAEGVLKTAANEIGGNWR
-673 TAADEIGANW
+673 TA
-683 RSGRCIAA
+683 RCIVA

-704 HHMDGLIPAS
+704 YHMEGLIPAS
-714 SAALVSLVET
+714 SAALIALVET

-734 VTVGDAKN
+734 VTIGDGKN
-742 APELMGVRSAIEEL
+742 APELIHMPGVIEEL

-778 TQNTSRVWQPSEV
+778 TQNTARIWQASEV

-866 YGEQAVTAVMEQI
+866 HGEQAVTGVMEQI

-915 AVEKLR
+915 AMEKLR
-921 RLLKEV
+921 RLLAEV
-927 RFPGKDKGVEFSAG
+927 RFPSKNQTVEFSA
-941 LAPAVMRQHFDP
+941 
-953 VDIVTE
+953 
-959 VANRADQ
+959 
-966 ALEQAVAQGAGK
+966 
-978 IVAQAPQFAAAAA
+978 
-991 MA
+991 

>member
-1 MPCARRNALRAYARA
+1 
-16 RQLTRTRMDSARPR
+16 
-30 PARPVPSTRKP
+30 
-41 SAWAAIRA
+41 
-49 PKRTPANQGWRRFAN
+49 
-64 SRRRDPRGRSKFTI
+64 
-78 VDISC
+78 
-83 GKTLSL
+83 
-89 SVEIGG
+89 
-95 GGGKLQSPALPLG
+95 
-108 FPPGR
+108 
-113 CDLSSC
+113 
-119 FQLEGRESS
+119 
-128 RWNDFSN
+128 
-135 PNAGEARCW
+135 
-144 DAGRI
+144 
-149 LESRRNSLSQDRPM
+149 M

-197 ILEGDSQN
+197 ILEGDPQN
-205 DNVRQMAAE
+205 DNVRQMAAD

-220 RGEQAVRLLGELFER
+220 KGEQAVRLLGELFER

-278 IGTYENALED
+278 IGTFENALED

-295 EETLLVLRRIVSL
+295 EETLLVLGRIVSL
-308 EPSQPNHLRMAELSA
+308 EPSQSNHLRVAELSA

-330 ASQAF
+330 ASQSF
-335 LQLAELAETSGGNS
+335 LQLAELTETSGGNA
-349 SSWFERAYTENPTD
+349 SSWYERAYTENPTD
-363 PKMATAYGKSLLSQ
+363 PKMAVAYGKSLLAQ

-388 PLVHSGDAS
+388 PLVHSEDAS

-413 CLESEPLIWQAFE
+413 CLESEPLIWQSFE
-426 QNPTRMH
+426 QNPARMH

-569 KEEQEVKVQ
+569 KEEQEVKIQ

-587 QELFPRE
+587 QDLMLQAEILVQYGMRSKAMERLQRIQELFPRE
-594 EERNQ
+594 EERNHE
-599 DLQKL
+599 LQKL
-604 YIAAG
+604 YLAAG
-609 IEPQYAKSATP
+609 IEPHYAKSATP
-620 ASPSVPAPAN
+620 ATTSVPAAAN
-630 GGQAVPAAAATAA
+630 GDQPAPTAAATAA
-643 SEAADVSSLARVAEI
+643 ASQAADVSSLARVAEI

-673 TAADEIGANW
+673 TAANEIGANW
-683 RSGRCIAA
+683 RTARCIAA

-704 HHMDGLIPAS
+704 YHMDGLIPAS

-734 VTVGDAKN
+734 VTIGDAKN
-742 APELMGVRSAIEEL
+742 APELMGIRSAVEEL

-823 SGLLKRASYLD
+823 SGLLRRASYLD

-910 KEALL
+910 KEAVL

-927 RFPGKDKGVEFSAG
+927 RFPGKDKSVEFSAG

-959 VANRADQ
+959 VANRADH

-978 IVAQAPQFAAAAA
+978 IVSQAPQFAASVAVA
-991 MA
+991 

>member
-1 MPCARRNALRAYARA
+1 
-16 RQLTRTRMDSARPR
+16 
-30 PARPVPSTRKP
+30 
-41 SAWAAIRA
+41 
-49 PKRTPANQGWRRFAN
+49 
-64 SRRRDPRGRSKFTI
+64 
-78 VDISC
+78 
-83 GKTLSL
+83 
-89 SVEIGG
+89 
-95 GGGKLQSPALPLG
+95 
-108 FPPGR
+108 
-113 CDLSSC
+113 
-119 FQLEGRESS
+119 
-128 RWNDFSN
+128 
-135 PNAGEARCW
+135 
-144 DAGRI
+144 
-149 LESRRNSLSQDRPM
+149 M
-163 PENPNRAEVA
+163 PETPNRAEIA

-186 KTADALAEYLQ
+186 KTADALTEYLQ
-197 ILEGDSQN
+197 ILEADPQN

-220 RGEQAVRLLGELFER
+220 RGPQAVKLLGELFER
-235 QVAAADATRASLT
+235 QVASTDATRASLT
-248 YKKLARYANPTWEQ
+248 YKKLARYTDPTWEQ

-278 IGTYENALED
+278 IGTYETALED

-295 EETLLVLRRIVSL
+295 EEGLLVLRRIVSL
-308 EPSQPNHLRMAELSA
+308 DPSQANHLRVAELSA
-323 ELGEHVM
+323 DLGEHVM
-330 ASQAF
+330 ASQSF
-335 LQLAELAETSGGNS
+335 LQLAELTEAAGGS
-349 SSWFERAYTENPTD
+349 ASQWFERAYAENPTD
-363 PKMATAYGKSLLSQ
+363 SKITLAYGKSLLTR

-388 PLVHSGDAS
+388 PLVQAEDAS
-397 LELRDLYAQ
+397 VELLDLYTQ
-406 ALLSADR
+406 ALIAADR
-413 CLESEPLIWQAFE
+413 FADSEPLVWQLFE
-426 QNPTRMH
+426 QNPARMH

-444 SELDAEAV
+444 SELDAEAL

-472 TTMQELLASHRPSAE
+472 TTMQELLASHRPSAD

-507 ALLKLFELYCTK
+507 ALLKLFDLYCTK

-564 FTTVK
+564 FTAVK
-569 KEEQEVKVQ
+569 KEEQPSKAAP

-587 QELFPRE
+587 QDLMLQAEILVQYGMRSKAIERLQHIQELFPRE

-599 DLQKL
+599 ELQRL

-609 IEPQYAKSATP
+609 IEPHYAKSAAP
-620 ASPSVPAPAN
+620 PAPVAAVAVSAE
-630 GGQAVPAAAATAA
+630 QAARASAA
-643 SEAADVSSLARVAEI
+643 SEAADVNSLTKVAEI
-658 TRKLYHQGNAEGVLR
+658 TRKLYHQGNAEGVLKTAASEIGTNWR
-673 TAADEIGANW
+673 TA
-683 RSGRCIAA
+683 RCIAA

-699 SSVQE
+699 STVQE
-704 HHMDGLIPAS
+704 YHAESLIPAS
-714 SAALVSLVET
+714 SAALVSMVET

-734 VTVGDAKN
+734 VTIGDARK
-742 APELMGVRSAIEEL
+742 APELMSVRAEIEEL

-778 TQNTSRVWQPSEV
+778 TQNAGRVWNASEV

-847 TAVTVLLMQFGRR
+847 TMVTILLMQFGRTG
-860 SALIKE
+860 ALVKE
-866 YGEQAVTAVMEQI
+866 YGEQAVSAVMEQV
-879 GQLFSANIRTNDLA
+879 GQLISGNIRTNDLA
-893 FRYEATTVA
+893 FRYEATSVA

-910 KEALL
+910 KEAIF

-921 RLLKEV
+921 RLLAEV
-927 RFPGKDKGVEFSAG
+927 RFPGKEKDKDKTPGVEFSAG
-941 LAPAVMRQHFDP
+941 LAQAVMRPHFDP

-959 VANRADQ
+959 VANRADN
-966 ALEQAVAQGAGK
+966 ALEQAVMQGAGSLVSQPPQLAASAA
-978 IVAQAPQFAAAAA
+978 VA
-991 MA
+991 